1 MPYEISDKQ
10 YEIAE
15 QLGIDICVS
24 ENPRKK
30 IDVYKKGQFLFSIGA
45 VNFKSLSE
53 LIEMYG
59 RDEAYRKRNL
69 YLSRHK
75 SQCDLKSIYEIRL
88 LWCDD

>member
-15 QLGIDICVS
+15 QLGIEIIVS

-30 IDVYKKGQFLFSIGA
+30 IDVYKKGNYICSVGA
-45 VNFKSLSE
+45 VNFLSLKE
-53 LIEMYG
+53 LILLHG
-59 RDEAYRKRNL
+59 HDEAYRKRNL